1 MEWYFR
7 LFWAGLHH
15 GVKKN
20 VVNLRA
26 ILILASTAKFTR
38 NFDKVYDGLKRDWA
52 EKFLSVD
59 KEDIDSAP
67 LASSDEQQHWSVAW
81 LGTV

>member
-1 MEWYFR
+1 MV
-7 LFWAGLHH
+7 L
-15 GVKKN
+15 KKN

-26 ILILASTAKFTR
+26 ILILASTKFTR

-67 LASSDEQQHWSVAW
+67 LASSDEQQH
-81 LGTV
+81 

>member
-1 MEWYFR
+1 M
-7 LFWAGLHH
+7 
-15 GVKKN
+15 
-20 VVNLRA
+20 NLRA

-67 LASSDEQQHWSVAW
+67 LASSDEQQH
-81 LGTV
+81 